1 MPDGQFII
9 DAYHDKLDEIKAE
22 VEKDSEKILKAINLD
37 ALLANPEQYLINL
50 GKQYYESHQENIKK
64 AINIGKEEAEQMV
77 KRYVKT

>member
-1 MPDGQFII
+1 MPDGQIII
-9 DAYHDKLDEIKAE
+9 DDYHDKLDELKAT
-22 VEKDSEKILKAINLD
+22 VEKDSEKILKAIKLD

-64 AINIGKEEAEQMV
+64 AIKLGKEEAEQMV